1 MKKSQLSRIA
11 KSSIVLCALLLATG
25 STRIYADAPGAHP
38 AYLHAIDYLRQ
49 ARSLLQI
56 QFGVPAHAQAAA
68 EAIPRI
74 NAAIAHLKD
83 AAKLDEKNLAAV
95 PPPDNNLDETGRFH
109 KVAELLRM
117 AHHDTS
123 GPEADPYAKP
133 LRDKAWQDMD
143 QANAIIQK
151 VL

>member
-49 ARSLLQI
+49 ARDLLNIPFSQ
-56 QFGVPAHAQAAA
+56 PAYAKTAA
-68 EAIPRI
+68 EAKPKIE
-74 NAAIAHLKD
+74 AAINELKE
-83 AAKLDEKNLAAV
+83 AARIDEKNLKEL
-95 PPPDNNLDETGRFH
+95 PPPDNSLKENARFH
-109 KVAELLRM
+109 KVAELLQM
-117 AHHDTS
+117 AHHDSS
-123 GPEADPYAKP
+123 GPEADPNAKP
-133 LRDKAWQDMD
+133 FRDKAWKDMD
-143 QANAIIQK
+143 EANAVVQK